1 MKKQGFTLVELLA
14 VIIIIGL
21 MGLIIIPTVNKAI
34 RDFRGDTYENQIE
47 TIELAA
53 SNWATDNPYSLPA
66 EDGGVTTI
74 TLGTLKS
81 GGYVDADLKNP
92 KTDKSFPN
100 DLLIEIT
107 RKKKNFR
114 YKVIE
119 DSGSDVD
126 VEYNERGPV
135 IVLCGNSTEYVN
147 LGADKYE
154 EPKCE
159 GTSYVGAMAYDY
171 QGNAIPS
178 ALDKTSTVNTKKAG
192 TYKITYVALYN
203 NMTTSATRTVIV
215 KDMEGPTI
223 TVNGSTENQ
232 KIRINKGS
240 TYTIPVGSAVDND
253 GTTITNIK
261 PSGTVDTKTAG
272 SYRLTYQA
280 EDKSGNQSKLE
291 LVVIVR

>member
-1 MKKQGFTLVELLA
+1 
-14 VIIIIGL
+14 
-21 MGLIIIPTVNKAI
+21 
-34 RDFRGDTYENQIE
+34 
-47 TIELAA
+47 
-53 SNWATDNPYSLPA
+53 
-66 EDGGVTTI
+66 
-74 TLGTLKS
+74 
-81 GGYVDADLKNP
+81 
-92 KTDKSFPN
+92 
-100 DLLIEIT
+100 
-107 RKKKNFR
+107 
-114 YKVIE
+114 
-119 DSGSDVD
+119 
-126 VEYNERGPV
+126 
-135 IVLCGNSTEYVN
+135 
-147 LGADKYE
+147 
-154 EPKCE
+154 
-159 GTSYVGAMAYDY
+159 MAYDY

-215 KDMEGPTI
+215 KDMEGPKI

-261 PSGTVDTKTAG
+261 PSGTVDTTTAG

-280 EDKSGNQSKLE
+280 EDKSGNKSKLE